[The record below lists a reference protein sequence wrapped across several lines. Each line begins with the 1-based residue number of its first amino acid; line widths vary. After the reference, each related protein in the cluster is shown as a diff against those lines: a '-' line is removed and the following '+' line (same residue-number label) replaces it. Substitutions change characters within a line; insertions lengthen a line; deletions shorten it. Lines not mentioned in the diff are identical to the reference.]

1 MHSIFGTK
9 HLILVALSLV
19 LIVALFFLSK
29 KLRFATVCKTLF
41 FVGIISETVK
51 VFYYIIQNEATHGGI
66 LPKTDLPFHLCSIQI
81 LFIAVVNF
89 TKNEKLKRFLLS
101 FMFPSCLLG
110 GIAAILIA
118 TTSSLNGM
126 WIITAQYFLYHIAIV
141 VFALNLCTNKEIKLT
156 VSDYFSCL
164 KFLVVLFFFA
174 VYINS
179 IVYDGKSNINFMYVA
194 SPPQSGLPFLN
205 ENHGWLVYIVHY
217 AILVL
222 LCVTLCYIKP
232 IVVALKAKFQKT
244 RKNNPYNTK

>member
-1 MHSIFGTK
+1 MHSIFGIK
-9 HLILVALSLV
+9 HLILVAVSLI

-41 FVGIISETVK
+41 VVGILSETVK
-51 VFYYIIQNEATHGGI
+51 IFYYIIQNEATHEGI

-141 VFALNLCTNKEIKLT
+141 VFALNLCSNKELKLT

-164 KFLVVLFFFA
+164 KFLLILFFFA
-174 VYINS
+174 VYVNS
-179 IVYDGKSNINFMYVA
+179 IVYDGNSNINFMYVA
-194 SPPQSGLPFLN
+194 SPPQRGLPFLN
-205 ENHGWLVYIVHY
+205 EDHGWFVYIVHY
-217 AILVL
+217 ATLVL

-232 IVVALKAKFQKT
+232 IVTAIKAKFQKNK
-244 RKNNPYNTK
+244 KN